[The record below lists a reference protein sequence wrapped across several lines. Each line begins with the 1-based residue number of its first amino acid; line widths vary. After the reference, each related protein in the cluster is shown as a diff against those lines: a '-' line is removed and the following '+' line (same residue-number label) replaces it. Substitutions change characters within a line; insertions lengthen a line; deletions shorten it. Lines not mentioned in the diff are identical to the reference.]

1 MSKLNFH
8 FTKICINIE
17 EHVLWKFRYMST
29 VPFLRI
35 GPNHSLLAHFD
46 IGHPPWLAVLTP
58 GAVLEFTATS
68 SSVLWT
74 WESLAR
80 EPMS

>member
-1 MSKLNFH
+1 MEVQVHVNFA
-8 FTKICINIE
+8 F
-17 EHVLWKFRYMST
+17 
-29 VPFLRI
+29 PQRI
-35 GPNHSLLAHFD
+35 GPNHSSLAHFD
-46 IGHPPWLAVLTP
+46 IGHPPWLAVITP

>member
-1 MSKLNFH
+1 M
-8 FTKICINIE
+8 E
-17 EHVLWKFRYMST
+17 VQVHVNCAF
-29 VPFLRI
+29 PQRI

-46 IGHPPWLAVLTP
+46 MGHPPWLAVITR

-74 WESLAR
+74 RESLAR